1 VTAANEVE
9 KGGRSLETGRYKPRE
24 NRALKSF
31 HHEHTMLRLGNH
43 IRLTR
48 EEVERLTKNT
58 GFEPVNVKTLEDLD
72 AFIAQCKR
80 YYWGASRDTQ
90 FLHWLID
97 KERLRCIGGR

>member
-1 VTAANEVE
+1 
-9 KGGRSLETGRYKPRE
+9 
-24 NRALKSF
+24 
-31 HHEHTMLRLGNH
+31 MLRLGNH

-48 EEVERLTKNT
+48 KEVERLTKIT

-72 AFIAQCKR
+72 TFIAQCKR

-97 KERLRCIGGR
+97 KERSCCIGGR